1 MPFIKLQNTIVNTD
15 NILYA
20 TIIET
25 NSFDKNLLIKFKQQV
40 ELGAIFSNI
49 LNFEHFKVP
58 DLLLKYTSTFQIQG
72 DLEKILASLRQ

>member
-25 NSFDKNLLIKFKQQV
+25 NSFDKNLLIKFRA
-40 ELGAIFSNI
+40 LRI
-49 LNFEHFKVP
+49 LNEHF
-58 DLLLKYTSTFQIQG
+58 
-72 DLEKILASLRQ
+72 LEKKLIYITYIIKSQR